1 MSEYIERYQ
10 RRRLITSYFSVVLSI
25 SLVLFLLGI
34 FGILVFNAKRIA
46 DHFKEEITL
55 NIFLKDDAK
64 AIEIDQLRKSFAM
77 ADYVKSTRYIPKE
90 EAAEEYSEEIGE
102 NFIEVLGYN
111 PLKNAI
117 DLNLKAEFV
126 SPEQIEEIAAS
137 IGSRIYVEEVNYDK
151 TLIQLVSDNENRL
164 SYWVLFASLLFM
176 VVSVLLINSSIR
188 LSIYS
193 KRFIIKTMQMVGA
206 TKHFIRAPFVR
217 TNVQLGLIGALLAT
231 IALGVLLY
239 YVDRTI
245 PDSTIFENPLVLVL
259 MTVFIFAFGVLISYI
274 STHFATQRFLNLR
287 TDRLYI

>member
-1 MSEYIERYQ
+1 MSDYIERYQ
-10 RRRLITSYFSVVLSI
+10 KRRLITSYFSVVLSI

-34 FGILVFNAKRIA
+34 FGILLFNAKRLA
-46 DHFKEEITL
+46 NHFKEEITI

-77 ADYVKSTRYIPKE
+77 ADYVKSTRYVPKE
-90 EAAEEYSEEIGE
+90 EAAEQYSEEIGE

-126 SPEQIEEIAAS
+126 SPEQIEEIAGTIS
-137 IGSRIYVEEVNYDK
+137 DRIYVEEVNYDK
-151 TLIQLVSDNENRL
+151 TLIQLVTESENRL
-164 SYWVLFASLLFM
+164 SYWVLFASLLFLG
-176 VVSVLLINSSIR
+176 VSVLLINSSIR

-206 TKHFIRAPFVR
+206 TKHFIRAPFIW
-217 TNVQLGLIGALLAT
+217 TNVRLGMLGALVASV
-231 IALGVLLY
+231 ALGILLY
-239 YVDRTI
+239 YVNRTI
-245 PDSTIFENPLVLVL
+245 PESTLFDSPMVLIVLVL
-259 MTVFIFAFGVLISYI
+259 FIFAFGILISYL